1 VHVDRARGGHGEI
14 TTWLVYYC
22 QHNVRRATGFE
33 PVNADLVVRMEDA
46 IADYAARERAWL
58 PHDQRGRWVVI
69 EPGAGRHLSKS
80 PKAVRQI
87 ADRASKRRARR
98 FSSLSRARA
107 FAREV
112 GGTVARW
119 RRTPPDGGIWI
130 RETIWQRALAT
141 QSTRFSLANLMTG
154 EI

>member
-1 VHVDRARGGHGEI
+1 
-14 TTWLVYYC
+14 
-22 QHNVRRATGFE
+22 
-33 PVNADLVVRMEDA
+33 MEDA
-46 IADYAARERAWL
+46 IGDYATRERAWL

-130 RETIWQRALAT
+130 RETLWQRALAT
-141 QSTRFSLANLMTG
+141 KSALFSLANLMTG